1 MRLSPAST
9 RLALSLSMAT
19 IVTRESS
26 LRAVPLAETAA
37 KLELAE
43 KEALVELGLAQQL
56 FVPAKRRAAPIAT
69 HDVAWN
75 EMGLA
80 STVRLPTSPK
90 PQGRRIA
97 LPPGSS
103 RRRVKQLILPAM
115 GDSVRRVLQPRP
127 TTRPA
132 AQPSPEG
139 QALAKWL
146 ER

>member
-43 KEALVELGLAQQL
+43 KEAIVELGLAQQL
-56 FVPAKRRAAPIAT
+56 FVPAKRRPAPIAT

-103 RRRVKQLILPAM
+103 RRTP
-115 GDSVRRVLQPRP
+115 GTP
-127 TTRPA
+127 
-132 AQPSPEG
+132 
-139 QALAKWL
+139 
-146 ER
+146 